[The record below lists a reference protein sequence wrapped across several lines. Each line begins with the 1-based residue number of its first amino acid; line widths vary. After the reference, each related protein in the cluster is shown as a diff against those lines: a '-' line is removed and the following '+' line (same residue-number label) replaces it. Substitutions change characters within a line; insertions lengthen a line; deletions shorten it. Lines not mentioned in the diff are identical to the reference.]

1 MTLSEFLQ
9 ANPLFDSFSRPEIET
24 LEKAMSTSRYPD
36 GHVFVKEGKKGD
48 ACYLILEGEV
58 SVTRESKAERGAEQV
73 RMMGPGEMFGLIALI
88 DHGKRA
94 ATCKAVGEVTAA
106 SLPPAAFDLLF
117 QSDAPIAHHF
127 QFVIARQLARDLRAY
142 NHALLNTLFGRQNE
156 TRLLLR
162 TI

>member
-36 GHVFVKEGKKGD
+36 GHLFVKEGKKGD

-106 SLPPAAFDLLF
+106 SLPPTAFDLLF

-156 TRLLLR
+156 ARLLLR